1 MNKKMAVIVSI
12 LISIQML
19 SGCAQTS
26 ESPIIRVKE
35 VDAMEHYQEAENLNV
50 SIEKSGAESLE
61 LKDGG
66 IKTESAVSRTLL
78 RTRLGAPKHYQNE
91 VSDATGKL
99 KVFTDADVDIPEV
112 EKVPAIYVRRHDS
125 NQEDIDAILST
136 GVNVQLNTS
145 IGTEELAQINDTFDA
160 VFIAIGAHAEKKLDL
175 EGEESRNVISA
186 VEMLREIGDEKYPD
200 FTGKRVIVVGGGNV
214 AMDCARTAI
223 RSKAKTVSIVYRRR
237 KEDMTA
243 LPAEVEGAIA
253 EGIELLTLKA
263 PLRIEADE
271 KGNAKALWV
280 QPQIIGPVRG
290 GRPSPRRADKQQE
303 RLECDVVIMAVGQD
317 IVSEPFEK
325 AGIATRRGQLRADA
339 SGALNRVGMYAGG
352 DCVSG
357 PATVIKAIAA
367 EKVAAAN
374 IDEFLGFQHSI
385 SVDVEIPEP
394 LLNDKIPCGRVNL
407 GEKESWAR
415 KDNFEGIEYTMSD
428 EEALQEAS
436 RCLRCD
442 RHGCG
447 VLRGGRQDKW

>member
-1 MNKKMAVIVSI
+1 M
-12 LISIQML
+12 
-19 SGCAQTS
+19 
-26 ESPIIRVKE
+26 
-35 VDAMEHYQEAENLNV
+35 
-50 SIEKSGAESLE
+50 
-61 LKDGG
+61 
-66 IKTESAVSRTLL
+66 
-78 RTRLGAPKHYQNE
+78 
-91 VSDATGKL
+91 
-99 KVFTDADVDIPEV
+99 
-112 EKVPAIYVRRHDS
+112 
-125 NQEDIDAILST
+125 
-136 GVNVQLNTS
+136 QLNTS

-317 IVSEPFEK
+317 IVSEPFEI
-325 AGIATRRGQLRADA
+325 GRAH
-339 SGALNRVGMYAGG
+339 V
-352 DCVSG
+352 
-357 PATVIKAIAA
+357 
-367 EKVAAAN
+367 
-374 IDEFLGFQHSI
+374 
-385 SVDVEIPEP
+385 
-394 LLNDKIPCGRVNL
+394 
-407 GEKESWAR
+407 
-415 KDNFEGIEYTMSD
+415 
-428 EEALQEAS
+428 
-436 RCLRCD
+436 
-442 RHGCG
+442 
-447 VLRGGRQDKW
+447 